1 MYYVIC
7 VCISEKN
14 NGHCKRIIG
23 ENNGQK
29 IGALKNRIIGK
40 ILSIIY
46 QGLAV
51 TAAVVT
57 GEMIVFT
64 LKRSNRAPSKFD
76 LYTLLDSKLLFLH
89 ADSNNLGL
97 ELSSISERYV

>member
-1 MYYVIC
+1 MELYY

-23 ENNGQK
+23 EIERIYNGQK

-46 QGLAV
+46 QGL
-51 TAAVVT
+51 
-57 GEMIVFT
+57 
-64 LKRSNRAPSKFD
+64 
-76 LYTLLDSKLLFLH
+76 
-89 ADSNNLGL
+89 
-97 ELSSISERYV
+97 ISEAKCVRFLMYYNNSSKVVSIRS

>member
-1 MYYVIC
+1 MELYYVIY

-29 IGALKNRIIGK
+29 IGALIIGK

-46 QGLAV
+46 QGLLV
-51 TAAVVT
+51 TWSPSIHAT
-57 GEMIVFT
+57 GYRI
-64 LKRSNRAPSKFD
+64 
-76 LYTLLDSKLLFLH
+76 LYTTGGNSYSVKIDGS
-89 ADSNNLGL
+89 SNNTYTLTGL
-97 ELSSISERYV
+97 KNGETYYCCHRTGFPQ